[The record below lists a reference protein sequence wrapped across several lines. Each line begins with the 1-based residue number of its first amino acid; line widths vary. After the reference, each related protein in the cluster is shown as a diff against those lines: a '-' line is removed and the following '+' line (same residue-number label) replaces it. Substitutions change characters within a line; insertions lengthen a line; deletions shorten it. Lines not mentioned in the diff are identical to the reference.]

1 MHVTAKQNRL
11 LYSSLLSLF
20 LLGVVCL
27 MAIGDTGYGIRSD
40 RVGAGRMDLVSK
52 LLNADEMEELVAGQG
67 CFGFN
72 ATGCCDLVLKYYSVL
87 WTFRISGPTEA
98 LAAYIDGRQS
108 GRCF

>member
-1 MHVTAKQNRL
+1 MQITAKHSWNF
-11 LYSSLLSLF
+11 YPSLSLI
-20 LLGVVCL
+20 LLCVVCL
-27 MAIGDTGYGIRSD
+27 MVIGDTGSDFRSD
-40 RVGAGRMDLVSK
+40 RAGAGRMDIVNK
-52 LLNADEMEELVAGQG
+52 LLNEHQMESLVAGQG

-87 WTFRISGPTEA
+87 WTFRLSGPTEA